1 MTPLG
6 PLDAAGDAV
15 LNEARALLVAVRRHA
30 ADDPRTVAEAVT
42 VLAGLREEVYEDL
55 NQLQHEHLIIRAAAW
70 LRDNHLV
77 PPDASWSWN
86 PRQTGDH
93 TEPDLAAEHHGACLL
108 SAEITAS
115 AEPQGVI
122 DSRMAKTLR
131 KLNGM
136 QGSKYYFVRTEA
148 MRQRAQTKVTKNA
161 WSIRVVL
168 LGAAGAP

>member
-6 PLDAAGDAV
+6 PLDAAEDAV

-30 ADDPRTVAEAVT
+30 A
-42 VLAGLREEVYEDL
+42 EDL

-148 MRQRAQTKVTKNA
+148 MRQRAQTKVTENA

-168 LGAAGAP
+168 LGVAGAP